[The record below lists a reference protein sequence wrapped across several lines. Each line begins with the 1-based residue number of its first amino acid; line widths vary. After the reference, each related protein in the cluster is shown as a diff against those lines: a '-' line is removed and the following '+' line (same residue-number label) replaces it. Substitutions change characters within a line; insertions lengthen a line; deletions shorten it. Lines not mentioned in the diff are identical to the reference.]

1 MPKMRGPAL
10 RREAFRRSISPASR
24 EAAMKSRTGRKTAL
38 EAGRA
43 MPLAAAIDYAEKSVV
58 SRTLIDKKAGSLT
71 LFAFD
76 KDEGLTEHTS
86 PYDAVVQVLEGNAEL
101 TIAGRPV
108 PAKAGEMFVMPANVP
123 HAVRAKSRFKMLLT
137 MIWDKGA

>member
-1 MPKMRGPAL
+1 
-10 RREAFRRSISPASR
+10 
-24 EAAMKSRTGRKTAL
+24 MKSKEGRKTAL

-43 MPLAAAIDYAEKSVV
+43 MPLAAAIEYAENSVV

-108 PAKAGEMFVMPANVP
+108 PAEAGEMVVMPANVP

>member
-1 MPKMRGPAL
+1 
-10 RREAFRRSISPASR
+10 
-24 EAAMKSRTGRKTAL
+24 MKSKEGRKTAL

-43 MPLAAAIDYAEKSVV
+43 MPLAAAIEYAENSVV

-108 PAKAGEMFVMPANVP
+108 PAEAGEMVVMPANVP

-137 MIWDKGA
+137 MIWDKGAWQEEARSARETFEEFSTGLAVMGML